1 MPKEIEMEKRECR
14 KVGTMVKL
22 SRQDRA
28 EVEKAA
34 QREGLS
40 ISAVVRRAIKNDKAI
55 KKHRGEA

>member
-1 MPKEIEMEKRECR
+1 MEKRECR